1 MCTLGRFKMLPLEIA
16 ASIVEVGKLMYQKGW
31 VAANDGNIS
40 VRLDSERLLCTPTG
54 VSKGM
59 MRAEDMLIV
68 DMEGRKLEGTRACT
82 TEIQMHCTIYRMRK
96 DVNAVVH
103 AHPPMST
110 GFAVAGRA
118 LNRAILPEAV
128 VTLGTVPLADY
139 GLPGTPELSQQLEPY
154 IPNHDALLMANH
166 GAVCYGE
173 TLEKAFF
180 RLETVEHLSR
190 ISLVAEM
197 LGGPRLLPRREV
209 NRLMEARA
217 RYGIQ
222 FPDGSE
228 PEAPIA
234 AEDMIAMK
242 NEERFEL
249 TRQELVSLLEEVLRV
264 RGVLSD

>member
-1 MCTLGRFKMLPLEIA
+1 MLSKKQIA
-16 ASIVEVGKLMYQKGW
+16 DSIVEVGKLMYQKGW

-40 VRLDSERLLCTPTG
+40 VRLDSERILCTPTG

-59 MRAEDMLIV
+59 MRSEDMLIV
-68 DMEGRKLEGTRACT
+68 DLEGRKLEGERACT
-82 TEIQMHCTIYRMRK
+82 TEIQMHCTVYKLRH

-103 AHPPMST
+103 AHPPVST
-110 GFAVAGRA
+110 GFAVVGRA
-118 LNRAILPEAV
+118 LNLAILPEAV

-139 GLPGTPELSQQLEPY
+139 GLPGTPELSRQLEPF

-166 GAVCYGE
+166 GVVCYGE
-173 TLEKAFF
+173 SLEKAFF

-209 NRLMEARA
+209 DRLMAARS

-222 FPDGSE
+222 FPEGAQ

-242 NEERFEL
+242 REDRFEI
-249 TRQELVSLLEEVLRV
+249 TRQELMGMLDEVLRA
-264 RGVLSD
+264 RGVLTD

>member
-1 MCTLGRFKMLPLEIA
+1 MSYEQIA

-40 VRLDSERLLCTPTG
+40 VRLDAERILCTPTG

-59 MRAEDMLIV
+59 MRAEDMLVV
-68 DMEGRKLEGTRACT
+68 DLEGRKLEGARACT
-82 TEIQMHCTIYRMRK
+82 TEIQMHCTVYKLRS

-103 AHPPMST
+103 AHPPVST

-118 LNRAILPEAV
+118 LNLAILPEAV
-128 VTLGTVPLADY
+128 VTLGTVPLTNY
-139 GLPGTPELSQQLEPY
+139 GLPGTPELSSQLVPY

-166 GAVCYGE
+166 GAVCYGSS
-173 TLEKAFF
+173 LEQAFF

-190 ISLVAEM
+190 IALVAEV

-209 NRLMEARA
+209 DRLMAARS

-222 FPDGSE
+222 FPAGAE
-228 PEAPIA
+228 PEPPIA

-242 NEERFEL
+242 REDRFEI
-249 TRQELVSLLEEVLRV
+249 TREELMTLVDDVLRA
-264 RGVLSD
+264 RGVFTD

>member
-1 MCTLGRFKMLPLEIA
+1 MMLHSEIA
-16 ASIVEVGKLMYQKGW
+16 NSIVDIGKLMYQKGW

-40 VRLDSERLLCTPTG
+40 VRVDAERILCTPTG

-59 MRAEDMLIV
+59 MRPEDMLIV
-68 DMEGRKLEGTRACT
+68 DLDGRKLEGERACT
-82 TEIQMHCTIYRMRK
+82 TEIQMHCTVYKLRR

-103 AHPPMST
+103 AHPPVST

-118 LNRAILPEAV
+118 LNLAILPEAV

-139 GLPGTPELSQQLEPY
+139 GLPGTAELSRQLAPF

-166 GAVCYGE
+166 GVVCYGE

-180 RLETVEHLSR
+180 RLETVEHLAR
-190 ISLVAEM
+190 ISLVAEL

-209 NRLMEARA
+209 DKLMEARA

-222 FPDGSE
+222 FATGAE

-234 AEDMIAMK
+234 AEDMIKMK
-242 NEERFEL
+242 REDRFEV
-249 TRQELVSLLEEVLRV
+249 TREELVSVLDEVLRA
-264 RGVLSD
+264 RGVLAG

>member
-1 MCTLGRFKMLPLEIA
+1 MSSSAQIA
-16 ASIVEVGKLMYQKGW
+16 QSIVEVGKLMYQKGW

-40 VRLDSERLLCTPTG
+40 VRLDAERILCTPTG

-59 MRAEDMLIV
+59 MRPEDMLVV
-68 DMEGRKLEGTRACT
+68 DLEGRKLEGERACT
-82 TEIQMHCTIYRMRK
+82 TEIQMHCTVYKLRQ
-96 DVNAVVH
+96 DVNSVVH
-103 AHPPMST
+103 AHPPVST

-118 LNRAILPEAV
+118 LNLAILPEAV

-139 GLPGTPELSQQLEPY
+139 GLPGTPELSRQLVPF

-166 GAVCYGE
+166 GVVCYGE
-173 TLEKAFF
+173 SLEKAFF

-190 ISLVAEM
+190 ISLVAEL
-197 LGGPRLLPRREV
+197 LGGPKLLPRREV
-209 NRLMEARA
+209 DRLMEARS

-222 FPDGSE
+222 FPAGSE

-242 NEERFEL
+242 REERFEM
-249 TRQELVSLLEEVLRV
+249 TRQELMTMFDEILRA
-264 RGVLSD
+264 RGVLTD

>member
-1 MCTLGRFKMLPLEIA
+1 MSSPAKIA

-40 VRLDSERLLCTPTG
+40 VRLDSGQIMCTPTG
-54 VSKGM
+54 ISKGM
-59 MRAEDMLIV
+59 MSPEDMLIV
-68 DMEGRKLEGTRACT
+68 DIEGRKIEGTRACT
-82 TEIQMHCTIYRMRK
+82 SEIQMHCTVYQLRP
-96 DVNAVVH
+96 DVKSVVH
-103 AHPPMST
+103 AHPPVAT

-118 LNRAILPEAV
+118 LNLAILPEAI

-139 GLPGTPELSQQLEPY
+139 GLPGTPELSRQLIPY

-166 GAVCYGE
+166 GVVCYGE

-190 ISLVAEM
+190 IALVAEM
-197 LGGPRLLPRREV
+197 LGGPRLLPRHEV
-209 NRLMEARA
+209 DRLMAARS

-222 FPDGSE
+222 FPSGAE

-242 NEERFEL
+242 REERFEM
-249 TRQELVSLLEEVLRV
+249 TRQELVSLIDDVLKA
-264 RGVLSD
+264 RGVFSD

>member
-1 MCTLGRFKMLPLEIA
+1 MSSPAQIA
-16 ASIVEVGKLMYQKGW
+16 QSIVEVGKLMYQKGW

-40 VRLDSERLLCTPTG
+40 VRLDAERILCTPTG

-59 MRAEDMLIV
+59 MRAEDMLVV
-68 DMEGRKLEGTRACT
+68 DFEGRKLEGERACT
-82 TEIQMHCTIYRMRK
+82 TEIQMHCTVYKLRK
-96 DVNAVVH
+96 DVNSVVH
-103 AHPPMST
+103 AHPPVST

-118 LNRAILPEAV
+118 LNLAILPEAV
-128 VTLGTVPLADY
+128 VTLGTVPLTDY
-139 GLPGTPELSQQLEPY
+139 GLPGTPELSRQLAPY
-154 IPNHDALLMANH
+154 VPNHDALLMANH
-166 GAVCYGE
+166 GVVCYGE

-209 NRLMEARA
+209 DRLMEARS

-222 FPDGSE
+222 FPAGSE

-242 NEERFEL
+242 REERFEI
-249 TRQELVSLLEEVLRV
+249 TRQELVTMFDEILRA
-264 RGVLSD
+264 RGVLTD

>member
-1 MCTLGRFKMLPLEIA
+1 MVSHSQIA
-16 ASIVEVGKLMYQKGW
+16 QSIVEVGKLMYQKGW

-40 VRLDSERLLCTPTG
+40 VRIGAERILCTPTG

-68 DMEGRKLEGTRACT
+68 DLDGNKLEGTRACT
-82 TEIQMHCTIYRMRK
+82 TEIQMHCTVYKMRK

-103 AHPPMST
+103 AHPPVCT

-118 LNRAILPEAV
+118 LNLAILPEAV

-139 GLPGTPELSQQLEPY
+139 GLPGTPELSRQLEPY

-173 TLEKAFF
+173 NLEKAFF

-209 NRLMEARA
+209 DRLMESRS

-222 FPDGSE
+222 FPVGAQ
-228 PEAPIA
+228 PETPIA
-234 AEDMIAMK
+234 AEDVVAMK
-242 NEERFEL
+242 QEERFEL
-249 TRQELVSLLEEVLRV
+249 TRAELVSLLDEVLRV
-264 RGVLSD
+264 RGVLTE

>member
-1 MCTLGRFKMLPLEIA
+1 MFPTEIA

-40 VRLDSERLLCTPTG
+40 VRLDRERLLCTPTG

-59 MRAEDMLIV
+59 MKPEDMLIV
-68 DMEGRKLEGTRACT
+68 DLEGQKLEGTRACT
-82 TEIQMHCTIYRMRK
+82 TEIQMHCTVYKLRP
-96 DVNAVVH
+96 DVQAVVH
-103 AHPPMST
+103 AHPPVAT

-118 LNRAILPEAV
+118 LNLAVLPEAV

-139 GLPGTPELSQQLEPY
+139 GLPGTPELSRRLEPF

-173 TLEKAFF
+173 SLEKAFF
-180 RLETVEHLSR
+180 RLETVEHLAR

-209 NRLMEARA
+209 DRLMDARA
-217 RYGIQ
+217 RYGVS
-222 FPDGSE
+222 FPPGAW

-234 AEDMIAMK
+234 AEDIIAMK
-242 NEERFEL
+242 REERFEL
-249 TRQELVSLLEEVLRV
+249 TRQELVALLDEALRV

>member
-1 MCTLGRFKMLPLEIA
+1 MTSYAQIA
-16 ASIVEVGKLMYQKGW
+16 SSIVEVGKLMYQKGW

-40 VRLDSERLLCTPTG
+40 VRLDNHCILCTPTG

-59 MRAEDMLIV
+59 MRPEDMLVV
-68 DMEGRKLEGTRACT
+68 DLEGRKLQGDRACT
-82 TEIQMHCTIYRMRK
+82 TEIQMQCTVYKLRP
-96 DVNAVVH
+96 DVNSVVH
-103 AHPPMST
+103 AHPPVST

-118 LNRAILPEAV
+118 LNLAILPEAV

-139 GLPGTPELSQQLEPY
+139 GLPGTPELSNRLVPF

-166 GAVCYGE
+166 GVVCYGE

-209 NRLMEARA
+209 DRLMAARS

-222 FPDGSE
+222 FPPGSE

-242 NEERFEL
+242 REERFEI
-249 TRQELVSLLEEVLRV
+249 TRQELVSLLDEVLRA
-264 RGVLSD
+264 RGVLTD

>member
-1 MCTLGRFKMLPLEIA
+1 MTSFNQIA
-16 ASIVEVGKLMYQKGW
+16 SSIVEVGKLMYQKGW

-40 VRLDSERLLCTPTG
+40 VRLDRERIMCTPTG

-59 MRAEDMLIV
+59 MRPEDMLIV
-68 DMEGRKLEGTRACT
+68 DLDGRKLEGERACT
-82 TEIQMHCTIYRMRK
+82 TEIQMHCTVYRLRP
-96 DVNAVVH
+96 DVNSVVH
-103 AHPPMST
+103 AHPPVST

-118 LNRAILPEAV
+118 LNLAILPEAV

-139 GLPGTPELSQQLEPY
+139 GLPGTPELSSQLVPY

-166 GAVCYGE
+166 GVVCYGE

-209 NRLMEARA
+209 DRLMAARS

-222 FPDGSE
+222 FPDGAE

-242 NEERFEL
+242 REERFEI
-249 TRQELVSLLEEVLRV
+249 TRQELVSMLDEVLRA
-264 RGVLSD
+264 RGVLTD